1 MAGKKKLDLSE
12 FETPAKKS
20 GEKALK
26 RRMIEDTAKTGTEK
40 DRVHNIPCILIHES
54 PLNKEIPLTDLD
66 ELAESI
72 RLYGQLTPA
81 GVYEKE
87 DGTYELYAGHRRLH
101 AIRDI
106 LKEETIACITKPYT
120 TDAGT
125 RFGEHLDSNLQ
136 SREKDIPFWMAEIEN
151 ALNLIRSDG
160 KKRSIDAEMD
170 EISEM
175 FRRHGL
181 KKGFSKAGIYRY
193 YGLRKLTP
201 ALLDTYRYGLEAPT
215 LYKAV
220 NLTAAEQNTLAMQ
233 IGEYVKIHA
242 GSSEDDIKFP
252 TRLFQSNV
260 DRLVAAREAPQA
272 RPGRKRRSYSEQLK
286 EMQTSYIARL
296 GAARTND
303 ERREAEES
311 IRRTI
316 AALEGLLNTLKD

>member
-1 MAGKKKLDLSE
+1 
-12 FETPAKKS
+12 
-20 GEKALK
+20 
-26 RRMIEDTAKTGTEK
+26 
-40 DRVHNIPCILIHES
+40 
-54 PLNKEIPLTDLD
+54 
-66 ELAESI
+66 
-72 RLYGQLTPA
+72 
-81 GVYEKE
+81 
-87 DGTYELYAGHRRLH
+87 
-101 AIRDI
+101 
-106 LKEETIACITKPYT
+106 
-120 TDAGT
+120 
-125 RFGEHLDSNLQ
+125 
-136 SREKDIPFWMAEIEN
+136 MAEIEN